1 MDLDL
6 KHCCK
11 SVSGRIDFNTDP
23 DLDQEGQTIADP
35 DMDLESQTNADT
47 GQAFGVTLTSDM

>member
-1 MDLDL
+1 MDPDL

-11 SVSGRIDFNTDP
+11 GVSGRTDFNADSDP
-23 DLDQEGQTIADP
+23 ESQTIADP
-35 DMDLESQTNADT
+35 DMDPESQTNADT